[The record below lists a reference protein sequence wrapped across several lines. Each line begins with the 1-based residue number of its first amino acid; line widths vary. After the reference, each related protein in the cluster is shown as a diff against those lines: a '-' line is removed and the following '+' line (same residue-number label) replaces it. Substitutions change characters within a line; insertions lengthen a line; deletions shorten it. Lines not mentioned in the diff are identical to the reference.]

1 MNNNNMMNQNTALQ
15 VFRGKLAVYSM
26 AHFCVDF
33 ACGCLCSNKYW
44 ISPDGMLAVI
54 LYNFFAFACQMPI
67 GILADKW
74 NRNALVST
82 YGCLIVALGAV
93 IAAID
98 LQFVLAAAV
107 VAGIGNAM
115 FHMGGGIDVLNASGS
130 KSGPLGI
137 FVSPGALGLFLG
149 IAYGLTQGFVTL
161 LPIGMMLVCAG
172 VIAGCQ
178 KRWEHTFTSRNVP
191 LSFRISSGT
200 GKLLTI
206 GAIASLFIVVT
217 LRSYVG
223 LSQSFEWKSQWHWG
237 AFLIAALVLGKAL
250 GGILSDKFGMHKTAC
265 ITLTHA
271 ALLYAFSG
279 NHPIAGV
286 LAVFCF
292 NMTMPMTLWALS
304 QIFAQAKGFAFG
316 TLTCALF
323 MGFMG
328 TILFKP
334 IALSYGWCGMIAS
347 ILSGILLLI
356 GLSAVRKPANS
367 QEENGGLST

>member
-1 MNNNNMMNQNTALQ
+1 MQA
-15 VFRGKLAVYSM
+15 FRGKLAIYSM
-26 AHFCVDF
+26 AHFYVDF
-33 ACGCLCSNKYW
+33 ACGCICTSKYW

-82 YGCLIVALGAV
+82 YDCLIVALGAA

-115 FHMGGGIDVLNASGS
+115 FHMGGGIDVLNASGT

-137 FVSPGALGLFLG
+137 FVSPGALGLYLG
-149 IAYGLTQGFVTL
+149 VAYGMTQRYVTL
-161 LPIGMMLVCAG
+161 LPIIMMLVCAA
-172 VIAGCQ
+172 VIAVCQ
-178 KRWEHTFTSRNVP
+178 KRWEHTFTSHNVP
-191 LSFRISSGT
+191 LSFRITSCT
-200 GKLLTI
+200 KKQLTI

-237 AFLIAALVLGKAL
+237 AFLIGALVLGKAL
-250 GGILSDKFGMHKTAC
+250 GGILSDKFGMRKTAI
-265 ITLTHA
+265 ITLTLA
-271 ALLYAFSG
+271 ALFYAFSG

-316 TLTCALF
+316 TLTWALF

-334 IALSYGWCGMIAS
+334 IELSYGWCGMIAS
-347 ILSGILLLI
+347 ILSGILLFI
-356 GLSAVRKPANS
+356 GLMPVRKPATS
-367 QEENGGLST
+367 QE